1 LQNATKFGGAKI
13 KRVNNLYEQI
23 YSFENLYEAYLTA
36 RLGKKMRAEVLEFTA
51 RLEENLIE
59 IQNELMHQT
68 YEIGRYREFFVYEP
82 KQRMIMAL
90 PFKDRVVQW
99 AIYRVVNPIFEKGF
113 YEHSYA
119 CRVGKGTHAASDKL
133 QEWLR
138 IVNKKPGKWYFLKMD
153 ISKYFYRVDHEILLK
168 QIKKKIKDQE
178 LIELLE
184 KITKS
189 ETTLFGLPTASSL
202 AETDVR
208 EAGKGMPIGNLTSQ
222 MFANIYLNDLDKF
235 VKHELKAH
243 YYIRYMD
250 DFILLSNDK
259 KQLHEWKRA
268 INDFLDADLKLQT
281 NNKTCVR
288 PINLGIEFVGYQ
300 TWFSHRKLRKSTTK
314 RMKKRLKYLQKRYA
328 NYEATPET
336 IRQSMQSYLGMLNKT
351 DAYRL
356 KKKLTK
362 ELVFRRKE
370 QK

>member
-1 LQNATKFGGAKI
+1 MQNATKFGGVKI

-36 RLGKKMRAEVLEFTA
+36 RLGKKMRVEALEFTA
-51 RLEENLIE
+51 RLEENMIE

-68 YEIGRYREFFVYEP
+68 YGIGKYREFFVYEP

-119 CRVGKGTHAASDKL
+119 CRISKGTHAASDKL

-138 IVNKKPGKWYFLKMD
+138 IVNKKPGKWYYLKMD
-153 ISKYFYRVDHEILLK
+153 ISKYFYRVDHDILLK
-168 QIKKKIKDQE
+168 QIKRKVKDQK
-178 LIELLE
+178 LIDLLE
-184 KITKS
+184 KIIKS

-202 AETDVR
+202 AETDIR
-208 EAGKGMPIGNLTSQ
+208 EPDKGMPIGNLTSQ

-235 VKHELKAH
+235 VKHELRAR

-259 KQLHEWKRA
+259 RQLHAWKDS
-268 INDFLDADLKLQT
+268 IIHFLDYELRLHT
-281 NNKTCVR
+281 NNKTCIR
-288 PINLGIEFVGYQ
+288 PISLGIEFVGYQ
-300 TWFSHRKLRKSTTK
+300 TWATHKKLRKSTTK
-314 RMKKRLKYLQKRYA
+314 RMRKRLRYLQKQYA
-328 NYEATPET
+328 RNQITPENV
-336 IRQSMQSYLGMLNKT
+336 RQSIMSYHGLLNKADSYL
-351 DAYRL
+351 L
-356 KKKLTK
+356 KKKIASSYI
-362 ELVFRRKE
+362 FRRKR
-370 QK
+370 